1 MTNIKLNRF
10 ISGFVQI
17 WRELARSLVMRRVDD
32 AQGDEFQIKP
42 GPYKPARLT
51 MIYPTR
57 WRVAPAPRALTARD
71 LNEIH
76 ALHGRRLLS
85 DGKHS
90 PHATVPC
97 DAHLRR

>member
-1 MTNIKLNRF
+1 MTNTKLNRL
-10 ISGFVQI
+10 ITGFSQF
-17 WRELARSLVMRRVDD
+17 WRDLARTLGLRPADD
-32 AQGDEFQIKP
+32 AQDGAFHIKP

-71 LNEIH
+71 LSELH

-85 DGKHS
+85 DGKRG
-90 PHATVPC
+90 PHATVPR
-97 DAHLRR
+97 DSHLRR